1 MDIVRNGRLPMM
13 NGIRR
18 PHFVLRRSLQI
29 LIAGVIVKLKTAGTL
44 VIMRLISVPDAPILF
59 ILRGII
65 LGTIVSM
72 SVKQKSPQ
80 SIQANMAMSPRF
92 V

>member
-1 MDIVRNGRLPMM
+1 
-13 NGIRR
+13 
-18 PHFVLRRSLQI
+18 
-29 LIAGVIVKLKTAGTL
+29 
-44 VIMRLISVPDAPILF
+44 MRLISVPDAPILF

-80 SIQANMAMSPRF
+80 SIQANMAISPRF

>member
-1 MDIVRNGRLPMM
+1 
-13 NGIRR
+13 
-18 PHFVLRRSLQI
+18 
-29 LIAGVIVKLKTAGTL
+29 LKTAGTL

-65 LGTIVSM
+65 LGTIDSM
-72 SVKQKSPQ
+72 RVKQKSPQ
-80 SIQANMAMSPRF
+80 SIQANMATSPRL